1 MAGSDDHEGLCG
13 WAPRSALSCSR
24 LAVLLA
30 AVALAGCGLSEH
42 TASTL
47 MVDPGHYEGYH
58 CNELVAQWQKLEAR
72 EKDLRSLM
80 ERAQEGGNAVIG
92 TVTYRADYETVLGE
106 QKVLQ
111 RTAAEK
117 KCTLVPAYQSD
128 QTIR

>member
-1 MAGSDDHEGLCG
+1 MA
-13 WAPRSALSCSR
+13 A
-24 LAVLLA
+24 LLA
-30 AVALAGCGLSEH
+30 AAGLAGCGLSEN
-42 TASTL
+42 AGNSL

-58 CNELVAQWQKLEAR
+58 CNELAAQWKKLEAR

-80 ERAQEGGNAVIG
+80 ERAQEGGYAVIG

-111 RTAAEK
+111 RTATEK